1 MVVSLFLFAGLVGA
15 YAALLLL
22 IQARLGQ
29 ARKAEQ
35 NWPIPSV
42 FPTVSVLIAFRNE
55 EKNLPDLLAS
65 LRLLRFPKG
74 NLAIILINDH
84 SEDAG
89 LECIQ
94 AFQQTEPEFPIR
106 LLTLSENQTGKKAA
120 LRLGVA
126 HAKGEWL
133 AFTDADCLPDADW
146 LAGLFRVQQG
156 SGADLVCGSVQVDA
170 RRSSFRTG
178 LDQLETA
185 ALIAVGAFGVL
196 SGKPNF
202 CNGANLLVRKADW
215 LSSFDSRQDDNLA
228 GGDDV
233 FLLHA
238 LHQSGKKIIWA
249 LESET
254 QVRTRESAD
263 WKGQLSQRIRWASKI
278 RSGQS
283 GSNLGMALLLWLFH
297 LAFPIGLAALI
308 SQQHGNYVF
317 LLLGLKTV
325 AETLLMESFLPRP
338 GFQQNSGRIWLYQ
351 IPYSLYVIV
360 IGLFVILRKD
370 FVWKGRRFRY

>member
-1 MVVSLFLFAGLVGA
+1 MVGA
-15 YAALLLL
+15 YSALLLL
-22 IQARLGQ
+22 IQSRLDQ

-55 EKNLPDLLAS
+55 EKNLPDLLAA
-65 LRLLRFPKG
+65 LRLLRFPGEK
-74 NLAIILINDH
+74 LEILLINDH

-89 LECIQ
+89 PELIE
-94 AFQQTEPEFPIR
+94 AFQQTEPDFPIR
-106 LLTLSENQTGKKAA
+106 LLHLAENQTGKKAA
-120 LRLGVA
+120 LHLGVK
-126 HAKGEWL
+126 HANGEWL

-146 LAGLFRVQQG
+146 LSGLFRVQQG
-156 SGADLVCGSVQVDA
+156 DEADLVCGSVQVEA

-185 ALIAVGAFGVL
+185 ALMAVGAFGIL
-196 SGKPNF
+196 SGMPNF
-202 CNGANLLVRKADW
+202 CNGANLLVRKSDW
-215 LSSFDSRQDDNLA
+215 LQSFDSRRDYNLP

-238 LHQSGKKIIWA
+238 LHKAEKTVSWA
-249 LESET
+249 LEPET

-263 WKGQLSQRIRWASKI
+263 WKSQLSQRIRWASKI
-278 RSGQS
+278 RSGQN
-283 GSNLGMALLLWLFH
+283 GANFGMAFLLWLFH
-297 LAFPIGLAALI
+297 LAFPLCLVLLI
-308 SQQHGNYVF
+308 AQQQGNYVF

-325 AETLLMESFLPRP
+325 AETLIMESFLPKP

-351 IPYSLYVIV
+351 IPYSLYVV
-360 IGLFVILRKD
+360 VMGLLVILRKE